1 MFIPIVYT
9 LRMDLPFIEFKLSDD
24 VEGLQAIAFV
34 DAPAIGLNYQAFA
47 PHKFEIINEEKRIV
61 MGAAMIPDL
70 PIYRRDERGEYYAI
84 FRKETIKALVQKL
97 FKENKHNNFNE
108 QHNAFKILD
117 GVYIYQS
124 FITDQEL
131 GILAPKGFE
140 NVADGTWFIA
150 AKVEND
156 EAWSKVKEDGILKG
170 FSVEGVFDLEPYK
183 FKKMNKLN
191 LDSVISTLKSVFADA
206 EVAAEDKTFGEAAL
220 VDGTIVKWEGELME
234 GTAITVV
241 LPEGEVAAPDG
252 IHEVSDGTII
262 ETAGGLVVNIQPMSE
277 IASEENEFTTE
288 MLNEMV
294 EKALAKYAE
303 AFTAT
308 LEGVKAENAGLKLE
322 LAAIVADKESL
333 KKEFSATLNKVG
345 TELEEIVKSE
355 AATSSKPQEFK
366 AQSRAEKAA
375 QMGAVIRANK
385 LK

>member
-1 MFIPIVYT
+1 
-9 LRMDLPFIEFKLSDD
+9 MDLPFIEFKLSDD

-131 GILAPKGFE
+131 GILAPQGFE

-191 LDSVISTLKSVFADA
+191 LESVINTLKSVFADVET
-206 EVAAEDKTFGEAAL
+206 EVATEEVTFGEATL
-220 VDGTIVKWEGELME
+220 VDGTIVKWEGELIE
-234 GTAITVV
+234 GTALVV
-241 LPEGEVAAPDG
+241 VMPEGEVAAPDG
-252 IHEVSDGTII
+252 IHEISDGTII

-277 IASEENEFTTE
+277 IASEDNEFTTE
-288 MLNEMV
+288 MLNELV

-308 LEGVKAENAGLKLE
+308 LESVKAENAGLKLE

-333 KKEFSATLNKVG
+333 KNEFSATLSKVG

-375 QMGAVIRANK
+375 AMGAIIRANK
-385 LK
+385 LNK

>member
-1 MFIPIVYT
+1 
-9 LRMDLPFIEFKLSDD
+9 MDLPFIEFKLSDD

-47 PHKFEIINEEKRIV
+47 PHKFEVINEEKRIV

-84 FRKETIKALVQKL
+84 FRKETIKSLVQKL

-183 FKKMNKLN
+183 FKQMNKLN

-206 EVAAEDKTFGEAAL
+206 ETEVVAEEKTFGEAAL

-234 GTAITVV
+234 GTALVVV

-277 IASEENEFTTE
+277 IATEDNEFTSE

-308 LEGVKAENAGLKLE
+308 LESVKSENEGLKLE
-322 LAAIVADKESL
+322 LAAIKADKETL
-333 KKEFSATLNKVG
+333 RNEFSATLSKVG

-375 QMGAVIRANK
+375 AMGAIIRANK

>member
-1 MFIPIVYT
+1 
-9 LRMDLPFIEFKLSDD
+9 MDLPFIEFKLSDD

-47 PHKFEIINEEKRIV
+47 PHKFEVINEEKRIV

-206 EVAAEDKTFGEAAL
+206 ETEVVAEEKTFGEAAL

-234 GTAITVV
+234 GTALVVV

-262 ETAGGLVVNIQPMSE
+262 ETAGGLVVNIQAMSD
-277 IASEENEFTTE
+277 IATEDNEFTSE

-308 LEGVKAENAGLKLE
+308 LEGVKAENEGLKLE
-322 LAAIVADKESL
+322 LAAIKADKETL
-333 KKEFSATLNKVG
+333 RNEFSATLSKVG

-375 QMGAVIRANK
+375 AMGAIIRANK

>member
-1 MFIPIVYT
+1 
-9 LRMDLPFIEFKLSDD
+9 MDLPFIEFKLSDD

-131 GILAPKGFE
+131 GILPPQGFE

-191 LDSVISTLKSVFADA
+191 LDSVISTLKSLFADA
-206 EVAAEDKTFGEAAL
+206 ETEVVAEEKTFGEAAL

-234 GTAITVV
+234 GTALTVV

-262 ETAGGLVVNIQPMSE
+262 ETAGGLVVNIQAMSD
-277 IASEENEFTTE
+277 IATEDNEFTSE

-308 LEGVKAENAGLKLE
+308 LEGVKAENEGLKLE
-322 LAAIVADKESL
+322 LAAIKADKETL
-333 KKEFSATLNKVG
+333 RNEFSATLSKVG

-375 QMGAVIRANK
+375 AMGAIIRANK

>member
-1 MFIPIVYT
+1 
-9 LRMDLPFIEFKLSDD
+9 MDLPFIEFKLSDD

-131 GILAPKGFE
+131 GILAPQGFE

-191 LDSVISTLKSVFADA
+191 LESVINTLKSVFADVET
-206 EVAAEDKTFGEAAL
+206 EVATEEVTFGEATL
-220 VDGTIVKWEGELME
+220 VDGTIVKWEGELIE
-234 GTAITVV
+234 GTALVV
-241 LPEGEVAAPDG
+241 VMPEGEVAAPDG
-252 IHEVSDGTII
+252 IHELADGTII
-262 ETAGGLVVNIQPMSE
+262 ETAGGLVVNIQAMAD
-277 IASEENEFTTE
+277 IATEDNEFTTE
-288 MLNEMV
+288 MLNELV

-308 LEGVKAENAGLKLE
+308 LESVKAESDSLKLE
-322 LAAIVADKESL
+322 LAAIKADKETL
-333 KKEFSATLNKVG
+333 RNEFSATLSKVG

-375 QMGAVIRANK
+375 AMGAIIRANK

>member
-1 MFIPIVYT
+1 
-9 LRMDLPFIEFKLSDD
+9 MDLPFIEFKLSDD

-47 PHKFEIINEEKRIV
+47 PHKFEVINEEKRIV

-206 EVAAEDKTFGEAAL
+206 ETEVVAEESTFGEATL
-220 VDGTIVKWEGELME
+220 VDGTIVKWEGELAE
-234 GTAITVV
+234 GTALVV
-241 LPEGEVAAPDG
+241 VMPEGEVAAPDG
-252 IHEVSDGTII
+252 IHEISDGTII
-262 ETAGGLVVNIQPMSE
+262 ETAGGLVVNIQAMSE
-277 IASEENEFTTE
+277 IATEDNEFTTE

-308 LEGVKAENAGLKLE
+308 LEGIKSENDSLKLE

-345 TELEEIVKSE
+345 AELEEIVKSE
-355 AATSSKPQEFK
+355 SATAKKPQEFK
-366 AQSRAEKAA
+366 AQTRADKAA
-375 QMGAVIRANK
+375 AMGAIIRANK

>member
-1 MFIPIVYT
+1 
-9 LRMDLPFIEFKLSDD
+9 MDLPFIEFKLSDD

-183 FKKMNKLN
+183 FKKMNKIN
-191 LDSVISTLKSVFADA
+191 LESVINTLKSVFSDE
-206 EVAAEDKTFGEAAL
+206 EVAAEEKTFGEATL

-234 GTAITVV
+234 GTALVVV

-252 IHEVSDGTII
+252 IHEISDGTII

-322 LAAIVADKESL
+322 LAAIVADKETL
-333 KKEFSATLNKVG
+333 KKEFSATLSKVG

-375 QMGAVIRANK
+375 AMGAIIRANK

>member
-1 MFIPIVYT
+1 
-9 LRMDLPFIEFKLSDD
+9 MDLPFIEFKLSDE

-131 GILAPKGFE
+131 GILPPQGFE

-183 FKKMNKLN
+183 FKQMNKIN
-191 LDSVISTLKSVFADA
+191 LESVINTLKSVFSDE
-206 EVAAEDKTFGEAAL
+206 EVAAEEKTFGEAAL

-234 GTAITVV
+234 GTALVVV

-308 LEGVKAENAGLKLE
+308 LEGVKAENEGLKLE

-333 KKEFSATLNKVG
+333 KNEFSATLSKVG

-375 QMGAVIRANK
+375 AMGAIIRANK

>member
-1 MFIPIVYT
+1 
-9 LRMDLPFIEFKLSDD
+9 MDLPFIEFKLSDD

-131 GILAPKGFE
+131 GILAPQGFE

-191 LDSVISTLKSVFADA
+191 LESVINTLKSVFADVET
-206 EVAAEDKTFGEAAL
+206 EVATEEVTFGEATL
-220 VDGTIVKWEGELME
+220 VDGTIVKWEGELIE
-234 GTAITVV
+234 GTALVV
-241 LPEGEVAAPDG
+241 VMPEGEVAAPDG
-252 IHEVSDGTII
+252 IHELADGTII
-262 ETAGGLVVNIQPMSE
+262 ETAGGLVVNIQAMAD
-277 IASEENEFTTE
+277 IATEDNEFTTE
-288 MLNEMV
+288 MLNELV

-308 LEGVKAENAGLKLE
+308 LEA
-322 LAAIVADKESL
+322 
-333 KKEFSATLNKVG
+333 LNLR
-345 TELEEIVKSE
+345 TILL
-355 AATSSKPQEFK
+355 
-366 AQSRAEKAA
+366 
-375 QMGAVIRANK
+375 N
-385 LK
+385 

>member
-1 MFIPIVYT
+1 
-9 LRMDLPFIEFKLSDD
+9 MDLPFIEFKLSDD

-131 GILAPKGFE
+131 GILAPQGFE

-191 LDSVISTLKSVFADA
+191 LESVINTLKSVFADVET
-206 EVAAEDKTFGEAAL
+206 EVATEEVTFGEATL
-220 VDGTIVKWEGELME
+220 VDGTIVKWEGELIE
-234 GTAITVV
+234 GTALVV
-241 LPEGEVAAPDG
+241 VMPEGEVAAPDG
-252 IHEVSDGTII
+252 IHELADGTII
-262 ETAGGLVVNIQPMSE
+262 ETAGGLVVNIQAMAD
-277 IASEENEFTTE
+277 IATEDNEFTTE
-288 MLNEMV
+288 MLNELV

-308 LEGVKAENAGLKLE
+308 LESVKAESDSLKLE
-322 LAAIVADKESL
+322 LAAIKADKETL
-333 KKEFSATLNKVG
+333 RNEFSATLSKVG

-375 QMGAVIRANK
+375 AMGAIIRANK
-385 LK
+385 LNK

>member
-1 MFIPIVYT
+1 
-9 LRMDLPFIEFKLSDD
+9 MDLPFIEFKLSDD

-131 GILAPKGFE
+131 GILAPQGFE

-183 FKKMNKLN
+183 FKKMNKIN
-191 LDSVISTLKSVFADA
+191 LESVINTLKSVFSDE
-206 EVAAEDKTFGEAAL
+206 EVAAEEKTFGEATL

-234 GTAITVV
+234 GTALVVV

-252 IHEVSDGTII
+252 IHEISDGTII
-262 ETAGGLVVNIQPMSE
+262 ETAGGLVVNIQAMAD
-277 IASEENEFTTE
+277 IATEDNEFTTE
-288 MLNEMV
+288 MLNELV

-308 LEGVKAENAGLKLE
+308 LESVKAESDSLKLE
-322 LAAIVADKESL
+322 LAAIKADKETL
-333 KKEFSATLNKVG
+333 RNDFSATLSKVG

-375 QMGAVIRANK
+375 AMGAIIRANK
-385 LK
+385 LNK

>member
-1 MFIPIVYT
+1 
-9 LRMDLPFIEFKLSDD
+9 MDLPFIEFKLSDD

-47 PHKFEIINEEKRIV
+47 PHKFEVINEEKRIV

-131 GILAPKGFE
+131 GILPPQGFE

-206 EVAAEDKTFGEAAL
+206 ETEVVAEEKTFGEAAL
-220 VDGTIVKWEGELME
+220 VDGTIVKWEGELAE
-234 GTAITVV
+234 GTALTVV

-252 IHEVSDGTII
+252 IHEITDGTII
-262 ETAGGLVVNIQPMSE
+262 ETAGGLVVNIQAMSE
-277 IASEENEFTTE
+277 IATEDNEFTSE

-308 LEGVKAENAGLKLE
+308 LEGVKAENEGLKLE
-322 LAAIVADKESL
+322 LAAIKADKETL
-333 KKEFSATLNKVG
+333 RNEFSATLSKVG

-375 QMGAVIRANK
+375 AMGAIIRANK
-385 LK
+385 LNK

>member
-1 MFIPIVYT
+1 
-9 LRMDLPFIEFKLSDD
+9 MDLPFIEFKLSDD

-131 GILAPKGFE
+131 GILAPQGFE

-191 LDSVISTLKSVFADA
+191 LESVINTLKSVFADVET
-206 EVAAEDKTFGEAAL
+206 EVATEEVTFGEATL
-220 VDGTIVKWEGELME
+220 VDGTIVKWEGELIE
-234 GTAITVV
+234 GTALVV
-241 LPEGEVAAPDG
+241 VMPEGEVAAPDG

-262 ETAGGLVVNIQPMSE
+262 ETAGGLVVNIQAMAD
-277 IASEENEFTTE
+277 IATEENEFTTE

-308 LEGVKAENAGLKLE
+308 LESVKAKSDFLKLE
-322 LAAIVADKESL
+322 LAAIKADKETL
-333 KKEFSATLNKVG
+333 RNEFSATLSKVG

-355 AATSSKPQEFK
+355 ASTSKKPQEFK

-375 QMGAVIRANK
+375 AMGAIIRANK
-385 LK
+385 LNK

>member
-1 MFIPIVYT
+1 
-9 LRMDLPFIEFKLSDD
+9 MDLPFIEFKLSDD

-183 FKKMNKLN
+183 FKKMNKIN
-191 LDSVISTLKSVFADA
+191 LESVINTLKSVFADA
-206 EVAAEDKTFGEAAL
+206 EVAAEEKIFGEAAL

-375 QMGAVIRANK
+375 AMGAVIRANK